1 MGARWGNRG
10 SGIPRPTGGWEAL
23 SSSELRVVELVC
35 EGLTNPEIGDRLYIS
50 RRTVQT
56 HLYNVFKKL
65 GVTSRAELAARAIEH
80 GLAAGSE
87 RAHEN

>member
-10 SGIPRPTGGWEAL
+10 SGLGPSSGWEAL

-65 GVTSRAELAARAIEH
+65 GVTSRAELAARARDH

-87 RAHEN
+87 SRHEN